1 MQLDI
6 KYPYSATA
14 GSTLFYALLPW
25 ETSTNPTNLYVT
37 LKKNSTLSNLLY
49 TDTPHNRPAVSLL
62 LIFSYNK
69 SVCNV
74 QVCTQLQKFFAS
86 TRKLAKTARLAN
98 FRTHCDFRSSRSH
111 LQNLRELREITR
123 WAIFHDTWD
132 FRIFF
137 FVMLKT
143 NSKSSCGF
151 YQICA
156 AEIAKNRQ
164 PNDFSR
170 YLRFLPFFFML
181 MIIKSKASCR
191 PFFVVIGV

>member
-1 MQLDI
+1 MSRFVHSCKNFSQAHENSQ
-6 KYPYSATA
+6 K
-14 GSTLFYALLPW
+14 LPGW
-25 ETSTNPTNLYVT
+25 
-37 LKKNSTLSNLLY
+37 
-49 TDTPHNRPAVSLL
+49 R
-62 LIFSYNK
+62 IFAF
-69 SVCNV
+69 
-74 QVCTQLQKFFAS
+74 T
-86 TRKLAKTARLAN
+86 
-98 FRTHCDFRSSRSH
+98 
-111 LQNLRELREITR
+111 
-123 WAIFHDTWD
+123 AIFVLSLICKICANCEKSQGGRFFTKLGI
-132 FRIFF
+132 FAFF
-137 FVMLKT
+137 FIVMLKT

>member
-1 MQLDI
+1 MGISLPLHAI
-6 KYPYSATA
+6 GYKIS
-14 GSTLFYALLPW
+14 LLSDCW
-25 ETSTNPTNLYVT
+25 FHVILCTSPVRDLNKPNKLVCNFK
-37 LKKNSTLSNLLY
+37 KKNSTLSNLLY

-98 FRTHCDFRSSRSH
+98 FRIHCDFRSLSH

-123 WAIFHDTWD
+123 WAIFHETWD

-137 FVMLKT
+137 LL
-143 NSKSSCGF
+143 SC
-151 YQICA
+151 
-156 AEIAKNRQ
+156 
-164 PNDFSR
+164 
-170 YLRFLPFFFML
+170 
-181 MIIKSKASCR
+181 
-191 PFFVVIGV
+191 